1 MWIMVSAGA
10 QSAADTATDKWDL
23 NRCLEYALE
32 NNVQL
37 NKSRL
42 SYASAEASLM
52 QAKGQRLPNLNASIS
67 ENGSNNRMRDP
78 MTDELGD
85 WKFSVNGS
93 ASLNTGVTL
102 YSGGAINNEIQRST
116 LAKEA
121 ALLSVDQTEMDISIA
136 VVQAY
141 VNVLYAYE
149 NLKYYK
155 EVVDLSTKQVER
167 SRRLLEAGSVSRRDI
182 ADMEA
187 QLASDNYSVVTATN
201 TLTQRITDLKA
212 LLQIP
217 VEQRFDVYI
226 PEEEINVILD
236 ALPDIYDVYE
246 ATLRN
251 VPDVKYSELQKQMA
265 EIDLKSAKAGYL
277 PTLSASAS
285 IGTSYMD
292 PYSLSAGTQFSDNL
306 NERIGLTL
314 SIPIFNRFSTKANVA
329 RSKINIESASLTLD
343 NTRNALLQEVERIY
357 QETQAGQQRYLAA
370 IAQKNASE
378 ESFSIA
384 QEQYALGMLN
394 SIELQQSRNM
404 WLNANRELIQSRFNA
419 LLYRKI
425 LDYYLGIP
433 LTM

>member
-1 MWIMVSAGA
+1 
-10 QSAADTATDKWDL
+10 
-23 NRCLEYALE
+23 
-32 NNVQL
+32 
-37 NKSRL
+37 
-42 SYASAEASLM
+42 
-52 QAKGQRLPNLNASIS
+52 
-67 ENGSNNRMRDP
+67 
-78 MTDELGD
+78 
-85 WKFSVNGS
+85 
-93 ASLNTGVTL
+93 
-102 YSGGAINNEIQRST
+102 
-116 LAKEA
+116 
-121 ALLSVDQTEMDISIA
+121 
-136 VVQAY
+136 
-141 VNVLYAYE
+141 
-149 NLKYYK
+149 
-155 EVVDLSTKQVER
+155 
-167 SRRLLEAGSVSRRDI
+167 
-182 ADMEA
+182 
-187 QLASDNYSVVTATN
+187 
-201 TLTQRITDLKA
+201 

>member
-1 MWIMVSAGA
+1 
-10 QSAADTATDKWDL
+10 
-23 NRCLEYALE
+23 
-32 NNVQL
+32 
-37 NKSRL
+37 
-42 SYASAEASLM
+42 
-52 QAKGQRLPNLNASIS
+52 
-67 ENGSNNRMRDP
+67 
-78 MTDELGD
+78 
-85 WKFSVNGS
+85 
-93 ASLNTGVTL
+93 
-102 YSGGAINNEIQRST
+102 
-116 LAKEA
+116 
-121 ALLSVDQTEMDISIA
+121 MDISIA

-201 TLTQRITDLKA
+201 TLTQRITDLKT

>member
-1 MWIMVSAGA
+1 MVSAGA
-10 QSAADTATDKWDL
+10 QSVADTVTDKWDL

-167 SRRLLEAGSVSRRDI
+167 ARKLLEAGSASRRDI

-201 TLTQRITDLKA
+201 TLTQRITDMKT

-226 PEEEINVILD
+226 PEEEINVILES
-236 ALPDIYDVYE
+236 LPEIYDVFE

-265 EIDLKSAKAGYL
+265 EIDLKSAKAAYL
-277 PTLSASAS
+277 PTLSASGS

-292 PYSLSAGTQFSDNL
+292 PFSTTINTQLSDNL

-314 SIPIFNRFSTKANVA
+314 SIPIFNRFSTKANVT
-329 RSKINIESASLTLD
+329 RSRINIESASLTLD